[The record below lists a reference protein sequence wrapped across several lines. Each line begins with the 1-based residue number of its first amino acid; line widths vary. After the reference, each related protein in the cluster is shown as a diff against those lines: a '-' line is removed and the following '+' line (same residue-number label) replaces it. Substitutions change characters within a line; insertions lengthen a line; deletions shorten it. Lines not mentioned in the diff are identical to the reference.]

1 PSPTSA
7 GFLPALRLLHPLPR
21 FAARPPPRHPSTT
34 AKPSATATTSA
45 AATSSATVTPFGYSG
60 ALRHRD
66 SLGHRPPPQRSS
78 ARWLLVGI
86 GDEAS
91 HQRQERCLKVKLS
104 RKKVKFHHKTGS
116 RCYIAQTHVVKD
128 KYKDVPPTAIDLFKD
143 LHCSSKTGLSEP
155 VREAIE
161 QMEAIMTG
169 PTDEGQDPKTPT
181 DVLNSKIEECEVAK
195 QKQKKE
201 LETVKKTCEETNG
214 LLRRLLGINRE

>member
-1 PSPTSA
+1 MPAHRGSWSPRIGLLQPRGLSPCLLEQDLDAGHLPESRTTSPRCRQRIPRSRRA
-7 GFLPALRLLHPLPR
+7 RQWLNLLRLR
-21 FAARPPPRHPSTT
+21 GRGEE
-34 AKPSATATTSA
+34 
-45 AATSSATVTPFGYSG
+45 FGK
-60 ALRHRD
+60 
-66 SLGHRPPPQRSS
+66 
-78 ARWLLVGI
+78 
-86 GDEAS
+86 E
-91 HQRQERCLKVKLS
+91 ERCLKVKLS